1 MIFTLGINHH
11 SAPLAIRE
19 RVAFHAEKLHQALA
33 DLTHNGRVR
42 EAAILST
49 CNRTELYCESETSDQ
64 DTLIEVK
71 GRPIPRESVNA
82 RSASVISSPM
92 K

>member
-19 RVAFHAEKLHQALA
+19 RVAFHAESLQQALHSLIGA
-33 DLTHNGRVR
+33 KPVK

-49 CNRTELYCESETSDQ
+49 CNRTELYCAAESPALAVDWLSEYHR
-64 DTLIEVK
+64 IEHSQ
-71 GRPIPRESVNA
+71 RH
-82 RSASVISSPM
+82 
-92 K
+92 